1 MDKTE
6 RLLQLTA
13 HPELCSDEELQQL
26 LADDE
31 CRALYEAMRLSADA
45 SAMDDAKARLADGL
59 KEEEWER
66 LNGIRQAKFPT
77 KTNGIRQAKYPT
89 RERSVLFK
97 MAASII
103 GVLMLGGIAYAA
115 IAYLTSDPSPKE
127 TEVYATSAE
136 STDAGSQS
144 SVLESGDGEEMFHV
158 FSNVTL
164 DTIAT
169 ELAAYYHREAV
180 IRDKKAHDVRLYYKW
195 NMKEDIDAVVA
206 DLNHFDHVNLTL
218 EANQLIVK

>member
-26 LADDE
+26 LADNE
-31 CRALYEAMRLSADA
+31 CRALYETMRLSADA

-66 LNGIRQAKFPT
+66 LKNNLTQGSPR
-77 KTNGIRQAKYPT
+77 
-89 RERSVLFK
+89 REKSVLFK

-103 GVLMLGGIAYAA
+103 GVLMLRGIAYAA

-127 TEVYATSAE
+127 TEVYTASPE
-136 STDAGSQS
+136 STEAGSS
-144 SVLESGDGEEMFHV
+144 HASILESGAEEEAFHV

-164 DTIAT
+164 DTIAQ
-169 ELAAYYHREAV
+169 ELAAYYHIEAV
-180 IRDKKAHDVRLYYKW
+180 VRGKQASNVRLYYKW
-195 NMKEDIDAVVA
+195 NQQETLDAVVA
-206 DLNHFDHVNLTL
+206 DLNHFDHVNLAV
-218 EANQLIVK
+218 EDNQLIVK

>member
-31 CRALYEAMRLSADA
+31 CRSLYEAMRLSADA

-66 LNGIRQAKFPT
+66 LKNNLTQGSPR
-77 KTNGIRQAKYPT
+77 

-127 TEVYATSAE
+127 TEVYAASPESTEAGSGHTSA
-136 STDAGSQS
+136 
-144 SVLESGDGEEMFHV
+144 LESGAEEESFHV

-164 DTIAT
+164 DTIAI
-169 ELAAYYHREAV
+169 ELATYYHREAV

-195 NMKEDIDAVVA
+195 NMKEDIDAVIA

-218 EANQLIVK
+218 EADQLIVK

>member
-13 HPELCSDEELQQL
+13 HPELYSDEELQQL

-66 LNGIRQAKFPT
+66 LKNNLTQGSPR
-77 KTNGIRQAKYPT
+77 

-127 TEVYATSAE
+127 TEVFTASPE
-136 STDAGSQS
+136 STEARSGHA
-144 SVLESGDGEEMFHV
+144 SVLESGAEEEAFHV

-164 DTIAT
+164 DTIAQ
-169 ELAAYYHREAV
+169 ELAAYYHIEAV
-180 IRDKKAHDVRLYYKW
+180 VRGKQARNVRLYYKW
-195 NMKEDIDAVVA
+195 NQQETLDAVVA
-206 DLNHFDHVNLTL
+206 DLNHFDHVNLAL

>member
-6 RLLQLTA
+6 RLLQLTGWNGA
-13 HPELCSDEELQQL
+13 CPSTCSDEELQQL

-31 CRALYEAMRLSADA
+31 CRALYETMRLSADA

-66 LNGIRQAKFPT
+66 LKNSLAQDSPRKQ
-77 KTNGIRQAKYPT
+77 
-89 RERSVLFK
+89 RSVLFK
-97 MAASII
+97 MAASIV

-127 TEVYATSAE
+127 TEVYAASPE
-136 STDAGSQS
+136 STEAGNGHA
-144 SVLESGDGEEMFHV
+144 SVLESGAEEEAFHV

-206 DLNHFDHVNLTL
+206 DLNHFDHVNLAL